1 MDKIISFD
9 QNLLEQLKSIADE
22 GVKNA
27 AHGFSGMIG
36 RKIQVGNSNGRLV
49 PLLTIPEIVGGQ
61 DEDVVG
67 IYLRIQGDLVGQMMM
82 IIPNQ
87 KAMELVDLLIDVP
100 SGTTQHLG
108 TLERSALGELGNLCG
123 SFFLNSIAQIV
134 GADFRPSPPAVVVDM
149 VGAILDIVVATTG
162 GVSEQVLLMQANF
175 TDGDR
180 CVEADFWVI
189 PDMNTLQS
197 LIEKNTSR

>member
-180 CVEADFWVI
+180 CVEADFWVS

-197 LIEKNTSR
+197 LIEKNTGR